1 MEKYMPHNAS
11 VRWIPRLVAVGL
23 LSAPAGLAGQM
34 SVTPSAL
41 QIQVADTKA
50 SATVRVRNDSPRQIQ
65 FRFYAMDFEQVHGGD
80 YTYQPL
86 GAHAQSCGKRL
97 TIFPDG
103 ALLQPGESQVVRVEV
118 APGRGLCWSML
129 FAESAGEGSGPI
141 KIAQRAAVKVFGVV
155 PGGEPEGEIV
165 SVTPTRDARGTRVA
179 LEFHNTGSVP
189 VNPEGSLEIRKPD
202 GEVVGTV
209 EVPRFSVLPQR
220 RRQIVVP
227 LEKTLP
233 RGRYLLVPILD
244 FGAEY
249 LAGGQATLI
258 VP

>member
-1 MEKYMPHNAS
+1 MPHHTSA
-11 VRWIPRLVAVGL
+11 RWIPRLVAAGL
-23 LSAPAGLAGQM
+23 LTAPAGLSGQM

-41 QIQVADTKA
+41 QIPAADTTA

-65 FRFYAMDFEQVHGGD
+65 FRFYAMDFEQVRSGD

-97 TIFPDG
+97 SIYPDG
-103 ALLQPGESQVVRVEV
+103 AVLQPGESQVVRVEV
-118 APGRGLCWSML
+118 APGSGLCWSML

-141 KIAQRAAVKVFGVV
+141 KVAQRAAVKVFGVA

-165 SVTPTRDARGTRVA
+165 SVTPTRDARGTRVT

-202 GEVVGTV
+202 GEVAGSVA
-209 EVPRFSVLPQR
+209 VPRFSVLPQH
-220 RRQIVVP
+220 RRQVVLE
-227 LEKTLP
+227 LEKGLP